1 MHRFNHAHLVEFP
14 VPTAI
19 AFGTAQKQLS
29 AVRTRQRKGSHKT
42 LRDTKEKLEGRKNS
56 CVKRMEVKCMSH
68 VIRRD
73 DLVMGP
79 REKAIAAVEAGN
91 KEEAL
96 KQIEALH
103 MLFKPLHDRYCEW
116 INYLFT
122 YIAENLGEEHVG
134 IAMKGTFDAVYGKL
148 FAAGGKMPKRSP
160 EQMIAGMAQGHLVH
174 HSDIYVEEDDEKFV
188 LYVKHCGSG
197 STVQKNYTDRGRTT
211 KAYPWSG
218 DTKGMCY
225 YCCHEPCWM
234 GGGFTDKEYMTYANQ
249 FDENGEP
256 TGLCCTYVVKKD
268 QD

>member
-1 MHRFNHAHLVEFP
+1 M
-14 VPTAI
+14 
-19 AFGTAQKQLS
+19 G
-29 AVRTRQRKGSHKT
+29 
-42 LRDTKEKLEGRKNS
+42 D
-56 CVKRMEVKCMSH
+56 

-79 REKAIAAVEAGN
+79 REKAIAAVEAGD

-103 MLFKPLHDRYCEW
+103 MIFKPLHDRYCEW

-122 YIAENLGEEHVG
+122 YISENLGEEHVG

-148 FAAGGKMPKRSP
+148 FAQAAADTEKPEAPKRTA
-160 EQMIAGMAQGHLVH
+160 EQMISGMAQGHLVH

-218 DTKGMCY
+218 DKKGMCY
-225 YCCHEPCWM
+225 YCAHEPCWM
-234 GGGFTDKEYMTYANQ
+234 GGGFNEKEYMTYENQ
-249 FDENGEP
+249 FDEEGNP
-256 TGLCCTYVVKKD
+256 TGKCCTYVVMKD
-268 QD
+268 QG

>member
-1 MHRFNHAHLVEFP
+1 MQDPVSFSRISHIRFAR
-14 VPTAI
+14 I
-19 AFGTAQKQLS
+19 S
-29 AVRTRQRKGSHKT
+29 SDT
-42 LRDTKEKLEGRKNS
+42 LKLLKEDATLLHQTDGGEN
-56 CVKRMEVKCMSH
+56 MSD

-79 REKAIAAVEAGN
+79 REKAIAAVEAGD

-148 FAAGGKMPKRSP
+148 FAAGGKMPKRTP
-160 EQMIAGMAQGHLVH
+160 EQMISGMAQGHLVH
-174 HSDIYVEEDDEKFV
+174 HSDIYVEEDDEKYV

-197 STVQKNYTDRGRTT
+197 STVQKNYTDKGRTS
-211 KAYPWSG
+211 KGYPWSA

-249 FDENGEP
+249 YDENGEP

>member
-1 MHRFNHAHLVEFP
+1 
-14 VPTAI
+14 
-19 AFGTAQKQLS
+19 
-29 AVRTRQRKGSHKT
+29 
-42 LRDTKEKLEGRKNS
+42 
-56 CVKRMEVKCMSH
+56 MSD

-79 REKAIAAVEAGN
+79 REKAIAAVEAGD

-134 IAMKGTFDAVYGKL
+134 IAMQGTFDAVYGKL
-148 FAAGGKMPKRSP
+148 FAAGGKMPKRTP
-160 EQMIAGMAQGHLVH
+160 EQMISGMAQGHLVH
-174 HSDIYVEEDDEKFV
+174 HSDIYVEEDDEKYV

-197 STVQKNYTDRGRTT
+197 STVQKNYTDKGRTS
-211 KAYPWSG
+211 KGYPWSA

-234 GGGFTDKEYMTYANQ
+234 GGDNKAIEYHRFVSETYGEDAAEQNG
-249 FDENGEP
+249 DGITGKENG
-256 TGLCCTYVVKKD
+256 CQTYKEESCSYQCGKEQLFLQGQRRCPELVHHDSLSKMI
-268 QD
+268 

>member
-1 MHRFNHAHLVEFP
+1 M
-14 VPTAI
+14 
-19 AFGTAQKQLS
+19 
-29 AVRTRQRKGSHKT
+29 
-42 LRDTKEKLEGRKNS
+42 
-56 CVKRMEVKCMSH
+56 
-68 VIRRD
+68 
-73 DLVMGP
+73 
-79 REKAIAAVEAGN
+79 
-91 KEEAL
+91 
-96 KQIEALH
+96 
-103 MLFKPLHDRYCEW
+103 HDRYCEW

-148 FAAGGKMPKRSP
+148 FAAGGKMPKRTP
-160 EQMIAGMAQGHLVH
+160 EQMISGMAQGHLVH
-174 HSDIYVEEDDEKFV
+174 HSDIYVEEDDEKYV

-197 STVQKNYTDRGRTT
+197 STVQKNYTDKGRTS
-211 KAYPWSG
+211 KGYPWSA

-249 FDENGEP
+249 YDENGEP